1 MANNRMTK
9 KTMSTLLE
17 IAKLIALSDGNI
29 SKEEEQLIRDLP
41 HQISVNTDTVEDSL
55 VRQAEGSTLSLKEL
69 VEALTSH
76 EERPPLPDGRDGLTR
91 SFMHIANH

>member
-29 SKEEEQLIRDLP
+29 SKEEAQLIRDLP
-41 HQISVNTDTVEDSL
+41 HQISVNADTVEDSL
-55 VRQAEGSTLSLKEL
+55 VYQAEGSTLSLKEL
-69 VEALTSH
+69 V
-76 EERPPLPDGRDGLTR
+76 
-91 SFMHIANH
+91 